1 MRAQTLAQ
9 VRLLPLARLHG
20 RYGRP
25 CARTCFLLWRR
36 LATTFS
42 VSAQEIQFYQDRD
55 SPTVERAN
63 QPLKSRKKITYE
75 NTVDIA
81 EEAPDVHL

>member
-25 CARTCFLLWRR
+25 CARIRS
-36 LATTFS
+36 FS
-42 VSAQEIQFYQDRD
+42 YLRD
-55 SPTVERAN
+55 PTVVSHDR
-63 QPLKSRKKITYE
+63 YE
-75 NTVDIA
+75 VTAGASNTRQRPYRQAAI
-81 EEAPDVHL
+81 EALSSSPATQTAVLLARHQ